1 MLYRPS
7 SQSGLYF
14 GIRVRLSQTTREPPQ
29 AGERGGV
36 KTAVL
41 LNRELCISE
50 GCISEGFTIAHFSSI
65 VKSERPPALLRWL
78 LPVVATS
85 LILYYYYYVATLLL
99 RRRSATL
106 LLLPALL
113 LLGARLRH
121 WGCAHC
127 SSAGGWGALRWY
139 RSSLVVVRLGG
150 LTPRGRCLQ
159 GMGV

>member
-1 MLYRPS
+1 MLYRLS
-7 SQSGLYF
+7 SQSSIHF
-14 GIRVRLSQTTREPPQ
+14 GIRMRLSQTTREPPQ

-41 LNRELCISE
+41 LNRELFIIS
-50 GCISEGFTIAHFSSI
+50 HFSSI

-150 LTPRGRCLQ
+150 LTPRGRCLL